1 MSHEVLSGNLP
12 AKSSVAEP
20 PKTGAVAVDAVKT
33 GSRNVLAEICARK
46 REEVAQHKALAVV
59 LQRPACFGAVRSMKA
74 ALSAPGTRFIMEC
87 KRASPSQG
95 AIQASVRPAEI
106 ARDYRGV
113 ADVISVLTDGPYF
126 GGALAHLAE
135 VRAQVDVPLL
145 RKDFIVDPFQVREAW
160 AYGADAVLLMLSVLD
175 DETWQRCA
183 EEAASLGLETL
194 TEVHDSDE
202 MQRALALRAPI
213 IGINNRDLKTLNI
226 DLAVTHMLAAQ
237 VPAGTLLISESGIA
251 SHNDVRALARSA
263 HRYLV
268 GTQLMK
274 APRRDL
280 AARELV
286 YGAVKICGL
295 TRAEDARAAYAA
307 GAVYGGL
314 IFATESPRK
323 LDVLQAISVRTAAP
337 LRWVGVFTTHALADI
352 ACIARQ
358 LDLSAVQLHGAY
370 SEDDLASLRRLLP
383 ETVAIWAVRRVGAD
397 ASTLDPTAF
406 DTSADRILLDTAGA
420 AAGGNGQ
427 RFNWRALQ
435 VLGRETRARVALAG
449 GLAPGN
455 IIEAA
460 AQGVSLLDVNSGV
473 ESAPGIKDAGKLQE
487 LFSALRR
494 APLPQAMSTRGEL
507 S

>member
-1 MSHEVLSGNLP
+1 MSHETSHMASVQPLSE
-12 AKSSVAEP
+12 KSASA
-20 PKTGAVAVDAVKT
+20 TSAR
-33 GSRNVLAEICARK
+33 RNVLAEICARK

-59 LQRPACFGAVRSMKA
+59 LDRPACFGPVRSMKA

-95 AIQASVRPAEI
+95 AIQATVRPADI

-135 VRAQVDVPLL
+135 VRAEVDVPLL

-175 DETWQRCA
+175 DESYQRCA
-183 EEAASLGLETL
+183 QAAAELGLETL
-194 TEVHDSDE
+194 TEVHDSAE

-226 DLAVTHMLAAQ
+226 DLAVTHQLAAQ

-251 SHNDVRALARSA
+251 SHADVRALARSA

-286 YGAVKICGL
+286 YGAIKVCGL

-307 GAVYGGL
+307 GASYGGL
-314 IFATESPRK
+314 IFASESPRK
-323 LDVLQAISVRTAAP
+323 IDVLQAITVRAAAP
-337 LRWVGVFTTHALADI
+337 LRWVGVFTRHALTEI
-352 ACIARQ
+352 ASIARQ
-358 LDLSAVQLHGAY
+358 LDLAAVQLHGDH
-370 SEDDLASLRRLLP
+370 SEDDIVRLRSLLP
-383 ETVAIWAVRRVGAD
+383 ESVAVWAVRRVPAD
-397 ASTLDPTAF
+397 AAALDPALF
-406 DTSADRILLDTAGA
+406 VSAADRILLDTAGA

-427 RFNWRALQ
+427 RFNWQILQ
-435 VLGRETRARVALAG
+435 MLDRDTRARVALAG
-449 GLAPGN
+449 GLTPEN
-455 IIEAA
+455 IIEASA
-460 AQGVSLLDVNSGV
+460 SGVSLLDVNSGV
-473 ESAPGIKDAGKLQE
+473 ESAAGIKDAGKLAE

-494 APLPQAMSTRGEL
+494 APLPQAQRGHGGR